1 MEKKK
6 ILYIAPHM
14 STGGLPQ
21 YLYKKIELLREDFEI
36 HVIEYDDITGGVLV
50 VQRNRIRSI
59 VPDNNF
65 YTLGSDKMKTVDL
78 IKKINPD
85 IVHLEEMPEYF
96 MQREVAEKIY
106 IKDRRYNIFET
117 SHDSSFNPGNKR
129 FFPDKFLL
137 VSHYQVDMLKPLG
150 IPSEVIEYP
159 IDFKERT
166 SRENALAEL
175 GLDPD
180 YKHVINVGLF
190 TPRKN
195 QAEVFRYA
203 KKLLDHKIMFH
214 FIGNQAD
221 NFKNYWEPL
230 LRDIPKNCKVWGERS
245 DVHKFYEAA
254 DLFLFTSRGFSS
266 DKETSPIV
274 IREAIGY
281 NVPSLIY
288 NLDVYQNMY
297 DKYDNIKYLS
307 ETGNNEDLI
316 LKALDIEKIIKE
328 TPDLDHNDDLQNLPV
343 TVDFIPED
351 NKLFF
356 NFHGNLSAL
365 ACVKDIDSKSCIY
378 STKLSGTNGSNWWV
392 IPLPKH
398 VIDFQNDPKFGG
410 FVVEFYDDSDKM
422 IGSIEKRLKYLP
434 FKKPVMDITITEPT
448 FMNYEEFFVDRIY
461 DLLEIND
468 LNVVLD
474 VGASV
479 GLWTKYIISRGA
491 NKVYCFEPN
500 KKAINHLFKSLE
512 DDKNTFIIDKAIY
525 KERAELEFFVD
536 DSNSITSSLYSID
549 GHSPSYKVNAI
560 TLEDAINLTD
570 SNEVDLIKIDTEG
583 AEFDIISYTP
593 DVVFDRINSMLIEYH
608 DFLFPEG
615 PSKLDIMLKKLKSL
629 GYSIYNPTH
638 QNVKYIFAFKHSKI
652 VR

>member
-1 MEKKK
+1 
-6 ILYIAPHM
+6 M

-21 YLYKKIELLREDFEI
+21 YLYKKIDILKNDFDV

-65 YTLGSDKMKTVDL
+65 YTLGSDKMKTIDL
-78 IKKINPD
+78 IEKIDPD

-96 MQREVAEKIY
+96 MQNDVAEKIY
-106 IKDRRYNIFET
+106 TKDRRYNIFET
-117 SHDSSFNPGNKR
+117 SHDSSFNPDSKR

-137 VSHYQVDMLKPLG
+137 VSNYQVNMLRSLG
-150 IPSEVIEYP
+150 IPSEVVEYP
-159 IDFKERT
+159 IEFKEKPL
-166 SRENALAEL
+166 RERALAEL
-175 GLDPD
+175 GLSPD

-195 QAEVFRYA
+195 QAEVFKYA
-203 KKLLDHKIMFH
+203 KKLEEYKIIFH

-221 NFKNYWEPL
+221 NFKSYWEPL
-230 LRDIPKNCKVWGERS
+230 IKNVPSNCVIWGERS
-245 DVHKFYEAA
+245 DVNKFYEAA

-297 DKYDNIKYLS
+297 DRYDNIKYLS
-307 ETGNNEDLI
+307 EKGGNEDMI
-316 LKALDIEKIIKE
+316 LEVLNIEKIVKEELISNYTEIK
-328 TPDLDHNDDLQNLPV
+328 NDLPV
-343 TVDFIPED
+343 SIDFIGEE
-351 NKLFF
+351 NKIYF
-356 NFHGNLSAL
+356 NFSDRLDAL
-365 ACVKDIDSKSCIY
+365 ACIKDIDSKSCIY
-378 STKLSGTNGSNWWV
+378 STNVSGSNGSNWWV
-392 IPLPKH
+392 MPLPKH
-398 VIDFQNDPKFGG
+398 VIDFEKDPKFGG
-410 FVVEFYDDSDKM
+410 FLVEFYNESQEM

-434 FKKPVMDITITEPT
+434 FRKPVMDITITEPT

-461 DLLEIND
+461 DLLEIDN

-474 VGASV
+474 IGASV
-479 GLWTKYIISRGA
+479 GLWTKYILSRGA
-491 NKVYCFEPN
+491 KKVYCFEPN
-500 KKAINHLFKSLE
+500 KKAINHLSKSL
-512 DDKNTFIIDKAIY
+512 DSDKNTVIVDKAIY

-536 DSNSITSSLYSID
+536 ESNSITSSLYSID

-560 TLEDAINLTD
+560 TLEDAIDLAGE
-570 SNEVDLIKIDTEG
+570 EVDLIKIDTEG
-583 AEFDIISYTP
+583 AEFDIIKYTP
-593 DVVFDRINSMLIEYH
+593 DHVFEKINSMLIEYH

-615 PSKLDIMLKKLKSL
+615 PAKLFSMIRRLENM

-638 QNVKYIFAFKHSKI
+638 QKVKYIFAFKHDKI
-652 VR
+652 IK

>member
-1 MEKKK
+1 MSKRK

-21 YLYKKIELLREDFEI
+21 YLYKKIELLKDDFEI

-50 VQRNRIRSI
+50 VQRNRIRGI

-65 YTLGSDKMKTVDL
+65 YTLESDKMKTLDL
-78 IKKINPD
+78 IEKINPD

-96 MQREVAEKIY
+96 MQSEVADKIY

-137 VSHYQVDMLKPLG
+137 VSHYQVDMLKSLG
-150 IPSEVIEYP
+150 IPSEVVEYP
-159 IDFKERT
+159 IEFKEKPQ
-166 SRENALAEL
+166 REQALAEL

-195 QAEVFRYA
+195 QSEVFKYA
-203 KKLLDHKIMFH
+203 KNLLDYKIMFH
-214 FIGNQAD
+214 FIGNHAD
-221 NFKNYWEPL
+221 NFKTYWEPL
-230 LRDIPKNCKVWGERS
+230 LRNVPQNCKVWGERS
-245 DVHKFYEAA
+245 DVNKFYEAA

-297 DKYDNIKYLS
+297 DKYDNIEYLS
-307 ETGNNEDLI
+307 EAGKNEDMI
-316 LKALDIEKIIKE
+316 LKVLGLEKIIKE
-328 TPDLDHNDDLQNLPV
+328 TPDFDTNIYSENLPV

-365 ACVKDIDSKSCIY
+365 ACIKDIDSKSCIY
-378 STKLSGTNGSNWWV
+378 STKLSGVNGSNWWV
-392 IPLPKH
+392 MPLPKH

-410 FVVEFYDDSDKM
+410 FVIEFYDDSDKM

-461 DLLEIND
+461 DLLEISN

-491 NKVYCFEPN
+491 KKVYCFEPN
-500 KKAINHLFKSLE
+500 KKAINHLSKSLE
-512 DDKNTFIIDKAIY
+512 EDKNTFIFDKAIY

-536 DSNSITSSLYSID
+536 ESNSITSSLYSID

-560 TLEDAINLTD
+560 TLEDAIAITD
-570 SNEVDLIKIDTEG
+570 SKEVDLIKIDIEG
-583 AEFDIISYTP
+583 AEFEIIKYSP
-593 DVVFDRINSMLIEYH
+593 DSVFDKINSMLIEYH

-615 PSKLDIMLKKLKSL
+615 SAKLFSMIRRLEGL

-638 QNVKYIFAFKHSKI
+638 QKVKYIFAFKHSKI